1 MLRNDGLDASLS
13 STTTNV
19 AATTLQSLQQL
30 DENVLSDLRHKL
42 ASLDDSDFDRVIV
55 ELRVKQVR
63 DEETPKGS

>member
-1 MLRNDGLDASLS
+1 MK

-19 AATTLQSLQQL
+19 AATTLQNLQQL
-30 DENVLSDLRHKL
+30 DENVLSDLRYKL

-63 DEETPKGS
+63 DEETPKDS